1 MINIT
6 EFRLYWEGIAARID
20 SITGVLPVTI
30 DREMGKKI
38 QSLPAGS
45 VTLFVFPPLADSTAH
60 TPDAFRESNR
70 CVVFVMR
77 KYNPAKESSFELL
90 EQTQPAAEAIKG
102 CLLND
107 RHEPCRP
114 FRIDVSSIE
123 TAPET
128 ELYGTFAG
136 WSIAFN
142 VDTDGL

>member
-1 MINIT
+1 MINLT

-70 CVVFVMR
+70 CVVFVMK

-90 EQTQPAAEAIKG
+90 EQTQPGAEAIKG

-107 RHEPCRP
+107 SHESCRP
-114 FRIDVSSIE
+114 FRIDISSVE
-123 TAPET
+123 TAPEP
-128 ELYGTFAG
+128 AG
-136 WSIAFN
+136 QLLLTPIP
-142 VDTDGL
+142 TDYDRPD